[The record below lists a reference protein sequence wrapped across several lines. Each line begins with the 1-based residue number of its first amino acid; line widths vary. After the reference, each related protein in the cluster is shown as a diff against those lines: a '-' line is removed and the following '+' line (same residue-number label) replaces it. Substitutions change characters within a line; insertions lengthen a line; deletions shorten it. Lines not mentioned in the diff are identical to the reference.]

1 MSIMP
6 FQARA
11 CPLRFRPLFFML
23 VVHLTQDYD
32 DAEHHHC

>member
-1 MSIMP
+1 MSITL
-6 FQARA
+6 FQAHA

-23 VVHLTQDYD
+23 LHLTDDYD